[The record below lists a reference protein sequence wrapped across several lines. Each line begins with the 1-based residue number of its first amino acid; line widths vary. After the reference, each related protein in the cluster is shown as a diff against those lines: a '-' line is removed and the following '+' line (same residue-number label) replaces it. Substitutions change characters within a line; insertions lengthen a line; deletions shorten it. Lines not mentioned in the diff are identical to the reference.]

1 MTTMSK
7 TTEGGFLI
15 TKIHHLAGRI
25 FSKKLKEFDIQIN
38 PGQGRILFALWRGD
52 GISINELARRTAL
65 GKSTL
70 TDMLDRLEESGY
82 LLRTPSQRDRRKVLI
97 TLTEKTKR
105 LYQNYT
111 DVSILMSEIFYDGF
125 SSGEISEFEEYLRR
139 LLDNLMKCESE

>member
-1 MTTMSK
+1 MSK
-7 TTEGGFLI
+7 ITEGGFLI

-52 GISINELARRTAL
+52 GISINDLAGRTAL

-82 LLRTPSQRDRRKVLI
+82 LQRTPSQKDRRKTLI
-97 TLTEKTKR
+97 TLTEKTAR
-105 LYQNYT
+105 LHQKYN
-111 DVSILMSEIFYDGF
+111 DVSILMSEVFYDGF

>member
-1 MTTMSK
+1 MSK
-7 TTEGGFLI
+7 ITDGGFLI
-15 TKIHHLAGRI
+15 TKIHHLTGRV

-52 GISINELARRTAL
+52 GISINDLARRTAL

-82 LLRTPSQRDRRKVLI
+82 LLRTPSRKDRRKILI

-105 LYQNYT
+105 LHQKYN
-111 DVSILMSEIFYDGF
+111 DVSLLMSEIFYDGF
-125 SSGEISEFEEYLRR
+125 NTGEISEFEEYLGR
-139 LLDNLMKCESE
+139 LLDNLVKYESE

>member
-1 MTTMSK
+1 MSK
-7 TTEGGFLI
+7 VTDGGFLI

-82 LLRTPSQRDRRKVLI
+82 LLRTPSQKDRRKILI

-105 LYQNYT
+105 VHQKYN

-139 LLDNLMKCESE
+139 LLDNLVKYESE